1 MIFVDASALTA
12 VIGDE
17 PMSDRVLV
25 CLESNADFFTS
36 PVAVYETA
44 LAVARIANYS
54 VTEALAE
61 VRDLVSRA
69 GIIVEAID
77 DEHASAALAAFS
89 RFGKG
94 RHPAGLNMG
103 DCFAYACAKTRDAAI
118 LFVGNDFSRTDLR
131 DALATP

>member
-17 PMSDRVLV
+17 PMSDRVLD
-25 CLESNADFFTS
+25 CLESDADFFTS
-36 PVAVYETA
+36 PVAVFEAA

-69 GIIVEAID
+69 GIIVETLD
-77 DEHASAALAAFS
+77 DEHAAEALFAFS

-103 DCFAYACAKTRDAAI
+103 DCFAYASAKIRDAAI

-131 DALATP
+131 DALANP